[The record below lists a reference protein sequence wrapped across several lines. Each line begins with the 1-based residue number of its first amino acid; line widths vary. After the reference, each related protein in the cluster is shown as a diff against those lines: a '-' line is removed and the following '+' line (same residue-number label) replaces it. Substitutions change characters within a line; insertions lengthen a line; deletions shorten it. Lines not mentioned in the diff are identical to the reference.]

1 VIRGCSE
8 CITFLPAVLNPT
20 IITEIN
26 GGMTKKESQQGN
38 TTRMAII
45 D

>member
-1 VIRGCSE
+1 MEGEKR
-8 CITFLPAVLNPT
+8 TFLPAVLNPT

-26 GGMTKKESQQGN
+26 GGMKKKSHLGN